1 MTPTKTMTQT
11 NSFKISRTR
20 NKKMVEMTMM
30 MTTILIMRMTSNK
43 KLGGKSRQTT
53 KKMTKWWRLSCSK

>member
-11 NSFKISRTR
+11 NSFKTSRTR

-53 KKMTKWWRLSCSK
+53 KKMTKRWKLSCSK